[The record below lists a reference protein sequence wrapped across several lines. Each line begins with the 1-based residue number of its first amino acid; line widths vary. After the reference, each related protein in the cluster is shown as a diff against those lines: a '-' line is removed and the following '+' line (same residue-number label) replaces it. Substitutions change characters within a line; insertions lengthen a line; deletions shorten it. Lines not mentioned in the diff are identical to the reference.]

1 MKMPEGVTF
10 SAELGS
16 HVAANGVR
24 VDLRNV
30 GGTYA
35 VAFDAWGRRRTC
47 HHCGRALNMP
57 HVGRPPV
64 DCHNRPCVVA
74 SNRIRRR
81 PLWRGE
87 AVAA

>member
-1 MKMPEGVTF
+1 MKRPEGVVY
-10 SAELGS
+10 SLELGS
-16 HVAANGVR
+16 YVTANGVR

-30 GGTYA
+30 GGAYV

-47 HHCGRALNMP
+47 HNCGRALYLP

-64 DCHNRPCVVA
+64 DCHMPVCVVA
-74 SNRIRRR
+74 SNRIRRK